1 MKVFHDMG
9 VFFIFEHSEW
19 ELHGKALPPPPPSS
33 PFHSQKGSWQGIGDW
48 SRANYWWRCY
58 HLLLW
63 WIYQLVYL
71 PTSSG
76 SNQNNHFHGLARL
89 SSFLSWASV
98 WGGSLFV
105 QSKYQDDTEWCQKE
119 SYTSIPSILESSK
132 TQIQLELVPYYVASL
147 FFTFCGGTAFSSHRP
162 KTCTLFYQET
172 TNCPLVCLWVNDS
185 RNQGK
190 DWGPILGVYLP
201 LWWLLG

>member
-1 MKVFHDMG
+1 MEIGQYCVILIIILWPGESLPWHGCIFH
-9 VFFIFEHSEW
+9 FWAEW
-19 ELHGKALPPPPPSS
+19 VRTAWDSSTTTTPSS

-147 FFTFCGGTAFSSHRP
+147 FLPSVVGLHFPHTDQKPAHYFTRRLQIVP
-162 KTCTLFYQET
+162 
-172 TNCPLVCLWVNDS
+172 
-185 RNQGK
+185 
-190 DWGPILGVYLP
+190 
-201 LWWLLG
+201 